1 MRLIRCETCATQRPL
16 SAFTSNAGGDLG
28 SLSCNSCQR
37 RRGIL
42 LRANEIDAP
51 LEPAPAGT
59 CWSCGDPICG
69 WRDRR
74 TRICETCRE
83 RRHRAKTDLSK
94 ARAQQCVAE
103 RRVASVRRCHEDHG
117 QDHMALSRLVH
128 ARAAV
133 LLTAETLD
141 GTIDRPVRR
150 SRALELGAKEAL
162 ASARLAVQILSEL
175 AGIKGQSRDVPA
187 DAGPRDCARQAAGT

>member
-1 MRLIRCETCATQRPL
+1 MRLIRCETCATPRPL
-16 SAFTSNAGGDLG
+16 SLFTASSGGDLER
-28 SLSCNSCQR
+28 LSCNSCQR
-37 RRGIL
+37 RQSIL
-42 LRANEIDAP
+42 LRAEEIDAP
-51 LEPAPAGT
+51 LEPADAGT

-117 QDHMALSRLVH
+117 QDHLALSKLVH

-133 LLTAETLD
+133 LITGEALD
-141 GTIDRPVRR
+141 GTIDFPVRR
-150 SRALELGAKEAL
+150 SKALELGAKEAL
-162 ASARLAVQILSEL
+162 ASARLAVQILSDL
-175 AGIKGQSRDVPA
+175 AGIKAQSRDAPA